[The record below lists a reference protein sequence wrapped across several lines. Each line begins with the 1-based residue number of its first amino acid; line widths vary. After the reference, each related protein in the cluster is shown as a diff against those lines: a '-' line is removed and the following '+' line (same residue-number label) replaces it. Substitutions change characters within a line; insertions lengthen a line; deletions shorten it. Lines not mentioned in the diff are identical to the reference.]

1 MIRKASHAGGIF
13 GFISQFGY
21 LAVAALILFENVFPP
36 IPSELILPLSGFLAP
51 QTEMTLPGVIIA
63 ATVGSVVGA
72 YFLYGIGRLLYQER
86 LEGFF
91 DTKPMRM
98 LGFHSDDVAKAI
110 GWFDRKGQITVL
122 ICRCGVIIAATVG
135 SVVGAYFLYGIGR
148 LLSQERLEGF
158 FDTKPMRMLGFHS
171 DDVAKAIGW
180 FDRKGQITVLICRCI
195 PVVRSLI
202 SIPAGTAKMNMVRF
216 ALYTLV
222 GSLAWNAILCT
233 LGFWA
238 GGAWEQ
244 ITAQAEWVSDVV
256 KVVIIVVA
264 VGVVAWWVKFR
275 ILSDVVKVV
284 IIVVAVGVVAWW
296 VKFRILPARAEQK
309 RRGAEGK

>member
-1 MIRKASHAGGIF
+1 MEEAFF

-21 LAVAALILFENVFPP
+21 VAVSALIFLENIFPP
-36 IPSELILPLSGFLAP
+36 IPSELILPLSGFLV
-51 QTEMTLPGVIIA
+51 TKTSMTLPLVIVA

-72 YFLYGIGRLLYQER
+72 YILYGIGRLLSQDR

-122 ICRCGVIIAATVG
+122 V
-135 SVVGAYFLYGIGR
+135 
-148 LLSQERLEGF
+148 
-158 FDTKPMRMLGFHS
+158 
-171 DDVAKAIGW
+171 
-180 FDRKGQITVLICRCI
+180 CRCI

-202 SIPAGTAKMNMVRF
+202 SIPAGTAKMNMALF
-216 ALYTLV
+216 AVYTLV
-222 GSLAWNAILCT
+222 GSLVWNTILCT

-238 GGAWEQ
+238 GDAWEQ
-244 ITAQAEWVSDVV
+244 ITAQAEWFSSVV
-256 KVVIIVVA
+256 KIGIIVVA
-264 VGVVAWWVKFR
+264 V
-275 ILSDVVKVV
+275 I
-284 IIVVAVGVVAWW
+284 VVAWW

-309 RRGAEGK
+309 RRDAEGK

>member
-1 MIRKASHAGGIF
+1 MQEAF
-13 GFISQFGY
+13 FQFISDFGY
-21 LAVAALILFENVFPP
+21 FAVAALILLENVFPP
-36 IPSELILPLSGFLAP
+36 IPSEVILPLSGFLAT
-51 QTEMTLPGVIIA
+51 QTDMSLGGVIA
-63 ATVGSVVGA
+63 
-72 YFLYGIGRLLYQER
+72 F
-86 LEGFF
+86 
-91 DTKPMRM
+91 
-98 LGFHSDDVAKAI
+98 
-110 GWFDRKGQITVL
+110 
-122 ICRCGVIIAATVG
+122 ATVG

-158 FDTKPMRMLGFHS
+158 FDTKPMRMLGFKS
-171 DDVAKAIGW
+171 DDVSKAIGW

-244 ITAQAEWVSDVV
+244 VTAQAEWVSDVV

-264 VGVVAWWVKFR
+264 LAVIAWWVVKR
-275 ILSDVVKVV
+275 IV
-284 IIVVAVGVVAWW
+284 
-296 VKFRILPARAEQK
+296 PAMKEKDADK
-309 RRGAEGK
+309 

>member
-1 MIRKASHAGGIF
+1 MQEAF
-13 GFISQFGY
+13 FQFISDFGY
-21 LAVAALILFENVFPP
+21 FAVAALILLENVFPP
-36 IPSELILPLSGFLAP
+36 IPSEVILPLSGFLAT
-51 QTEMTLPGVIIA
+51 QTDMSLGGVIA
-63 ATVGSVVGA
+63 
-72 YFLYGIGRLLYQER
+72 F
-86 LEGFF
+86 
-91 DTKPMRM
+91 
-98 LGFHSDDVAKAI
+98 
-110 GWFDRKGQITVL
+110 
-122 ICRCGVIIAATVG
+122 ATVG

-158 FDTKPMRMLGFHS
+158 FDTKPMRMLGFKS
-171 DDVAKAIGW
+171 DDVSKAIGW

-202 SIPAGTAKMNMVRF
+202 SIPAGTAKMNMGRF

-244 ITAQAEWVSDVV
+244 VTAQAEWVSDVV

-264 VGVVAWWVKFR
+264 LAAIAWWVVKR
-275 ILSDVVKVV
+275 IV
-284 IIVVAVGVVAWW
+284 
-296 VKFRILPARAEQK
+296 PAMKEKDATR
-309 RRGAEGK
+309 

>member
-1 MIRKASHAGGIF
+1 MEEAFF

-21 LAVAALILFENVFPP
+21 VAVSALIFLENIFPP
-36 IPSELILPLSGFLAP
+36 IPSELILPLSGFLV
-51 QTEMTLPGVIIA
+51 TKTSMTLPLVIVA

-72 YFLYGIGRLLYQER
+72 YI
-86 LEGFF
+86 
-91 DTKPMRM
+91 
-98 LGFHSDDVAKAI
+98 
-110 GWFDRKGQITVL
+110 
-122 ICRCGVIIAATVG
+122 
-135 SVVGAYFLYGIGR
+135 LYGIGR

-202 SIPAGTAKMNMVRF
+202 SIPAGTAKMNMALF
-216 ALYTLV
+216 AVYTLV
-222 GSLAWNAILCT
+222 GSLVWNTILCT

-238 GGAWEQ
+238 GDAWEQ
-244 ITAQAEWVSDVV
+244 ITAQAEWFSSVV
-256 KVVIIVVA
+256 KIGIIVVA
-264 VGVVAWWVKFR
+264 V
-275 ILSDVVKVV
+275 I
-284 IIVVAVGVVAWW
+284 VVAWW

-309 RRGAEGK
+309 RRDAEGK

>member
-1 MIRKASHAGGIF
+1 MQEAFFS
-13 GFISQFGY
+13 FISQFGY
-21 LAVAALILFENVFPP
+21 FAVAGLILFENVFPP
-36 IPSELILPLSGFLAP
+36 IPSELILPLSGFLAT
-51 QTEMTLPGVIIA
+51 QTAMTLPGVI
-63 ATVGSVVGA
+63 V
-72 YFLYGIGRLLYQER
+72 
-86 LEGFF
+86 
-91 DTKPMRM
+91 
-98 LGFHSDDVAKAI
+98 
-110 GWFDRKGQITVL
+110 
-122 ICRCGVIIAATVG
+122 AATVG

-180 FDRKGQITVLICRCI
+180 FDRKGQITVLVCRCI

-216 ALYTLV
+216 AIYTLV

-244 ITAQAEWVSDVV
+244 ITAQAEWVSSVV

-264 VGVVAWWVKFR
+264 VAVVAWW
-275 ILSDVVKVV
+275 I
-284 IIVVAVGVVAWW
+284 
-296 VKFRILPARAEQK
+296 KFRILPARAEQK
-309 RRGAEGK
+309 RREVEGE

>member
-1 MIRKASHAGGIF
+1 MQEAF
-13 GFISQFGY
+13 FQFISDFGY
-21 LAVAALILFENVFPP
+21 FAVAALILLENVFPP
-36 IPSELILPLSGFLAP
+36 IPSEVILPLSGFLAT
-51 QTEMTLPGVIIA
+51 QTDMSLGGVIA
-63 ATVGSVVGA
+63 
-72 YFLYGIGRLLYQER
+72 F
-86 LEGFF
+86 
-91 DTKPMRM
+91 
-98 LGFHSDDVAKAI
+98 
-110 GWFDRKGQITVL
+110 
-122 ICRCGVIIAATVG
+122 ATVG

-158 FDTKPMRMLGFHS
+158 FDTKPMRMLGFKS
-171 DDVAKAIGW
+171 DDVSKAIGW

-244 ITAQAEWVSDVV
+244 VTAQAEWVSDVV
-256 KVVIIVVA
+256 RVVIVVLALA
-264 VGVVAWWVKFR
+264 VIAWWVVKR
-275 ILSDVVKVV
+275 IV
-284 IIVVAVGVVAWW
+284 
-296 VKFRILPARAEQK
+296 PAMKEKDAAK
-309 RRGAEGK
+309 

>member
-1 MIRKASHAGGIF
+1 MQEAF
-13 GFISQFGY
+13 FQFISDFGY
-21 LAVAALILFENVFPP
+21 FAVAALILLENVFPP
-36 IPSELILPLSGFLAP
+36 IPSEVILPLSGFLAT
-51 QTEMTLPGVIIA
+51 QTNMSLGGVIA
-63 ATVGSVVGA
+63 
-72 YFLYGIGRLLYQER
+72 F
-86 LEGFF
+86 
-91 DTKPMRM
+91 
-98 LGFHSDDVAKAI
+98 
-110 GWFDRKGQITVL
+110 
-122 ICRCGVIIAATVG
+122 ATVG

-158 FDTKPMRMLGFHS
+158 FDTKPMRMLGFKS
-171 DDVAKAIGW
+171 DDVSKAIGW

-202 SIPAGTAKMNMVRF
+202 SIPAGTAKMNMGRF

-244 ITAQAEWVSDVV
+244 VTAQAEWVSGVV

-264 VGVVAWWVKFR
+264 LAVIAWWVVKR
-275 ILSDVVKVV
+275 IV
-284 IIVVAVGVVAWW
+284 
-296 VKFRILPARAEQK
+296 PAMKEKDATR
-309 RRGAEGK
+309 

>member
-1 MIRKASHAGGIF
+1 MQEAFF

-36 IPSELILPLSGFLAP
+36 IPSELILPLSGFLAT
-51 QTEMTLPGVIIA
+51 QTEMTLP
-63 ATVGSVVGA
+63 
-72 YFLYGIGRLLYQER
+72 
-86 LEGFF
+86 
-91 DTKPMRM
+91 
-98 LGFHSDDVAKAI
+98 
-110 GWFDRKGQITVL
+110 
-122 ICRCGVIIAATVG
+122 GVIIAATVG

-202 SIPAGTAKMNMVRF
+202 SIPAGTAKMNIVLSPSTPSWVRSRGMPF
-216 ALYTLV
+216 CARW
-222 GSLAWNAILCT
+222 A
-233 LGFWA
+233 FRA

-275 ILSDVVKVV
+275 IL
-284 IIVVAVGVVAWW
+284 
-296 VKFRILPARAEQK
+296 PARAEQK
-309 RRGAEGK
+309 RREAEGK